1 MPALLWLHQH
11 NTGDSHY
18 SRHWRCRTLELC
30 NASDPNV
37 SHIELMLRGQIK
49 TARSTPLILRLAATF
64 FALAGIMA
72 SARAQDPSNPSTMTQ
87 NIDAIFAPL
96 VTPNS
101 PGVAVLVI
109 KNGKKL
115 FERGYGLRDLQSAA
129 KIDPSTNFRLA
140 SCSKQFTAMA
150 IMLLVHDGKLRYDQK
165 LIEIFPDFPAYG
177 KSISVRNL
185 LNHTAGLQDY
195 ETLMEQP
202 GTKGKWTDDHQ
213 IQDAE
218 VLTLLEQT
226 DRGMFPPGTQWYYSN
241 SGYVVLG
248 LIVAKVSG
256 QSFPEFLHRRIFA
269 PLKMDHTLAYVKGQN
284 EITNRAYGHT
294 KEGNTWKQTDQSSTS
309 ATLGDGG
316 IYSSLE
322 DLAKWDEA
330 LRTNKLLSKEEMQS
344 ALTPVTLTFTSPSPS
359 PCATY
364 SIASS
369 NPARTESDSNVPWCN
384 DSQPRWSANS
394 DRPEG
399 APVSYGFG
407 WFVDPYESHQRMW
420 HYGETMGFH
429 SYIVR
434 FPNDHLTIIVLCNR
448 TDIIPEPQALDVADL
463 FLAARK

>member
-1 MPALLWLHQH
+1 MFRDHL
-11 NTGDSHY
+11 NT
-18 SRHWRCRTLELC
+18 T
-30 NASDPNV
+30 
-37 SHIELMLRGQIK
+37 
-49 TARSTPLILRLAATF
+49 RSTPLILKLAAGF
-64 FALAGIMA
+64 LVVGGIVPNA
-72 SARAQDPSNPSTMTQ
+72 IAQDSSNPSTMAQ
-87 NIDAIFAPL
+87 DLDAIFAPI

-101 PGVAVLVI
+101 PGAAVLVV
-109 KNGKKL
+109 KDGKTL
-115 FERGYGLRDLQSAA
+115 FERGYGVRDLHSAA
-129 KIDPSTNFRLA
+129 KIDPRTNFRLA

-165 LIEIFPDFPAYG
+165 LTELFPDFPAHG
-177 KSISVRNL
+177 KSISIRNL

-195 ETLMEQP
+195 ENLMERP
-202 GTKGKWTDDHQ
+202 GTKGNWTDDHQ

-226 DRGMFPPGTQWYYSN
+226 DHGMFPPGTQWYYSN

-256 QSFPEFLHRRIFA
+256 QSFAEFLHQRIFA
-269 PLKMDHTLAYVKGQN
+269 PLKMDHTVAYVKGQN

-294 KEGNTWKQTDQSSTS
+294 KEGNTWKQTDQSPTS

-330 LRTNKLLSKEEMQS
+330 LRSNKILSKEEMQP
-344 ALTPVTLTFTSPSPS
+344 ALTPVTLPATS
-359 PCATY
+359 ANADT
-364 SIASS
+364 
-369 NPARTESDSNVPWCN
+369 
-384 DSQPRWSANS
+384 QPRWPANS

-399 APVSYGFG
+399 SPVSYGFG
-407 WFVDPYESHQRMW
+407 WFLDPYKNHPRTW

-434 FPNDHLTIIVLCNR
+434 FTAQNAANQAPSATVNDRPSGVVVDSLTGVTIIVLCNR
-448 TDIIPEPQALDVADL
+448 TDISPESLALQIAD
-463 FLAARK
+463 FFTTSK

>member
-1 MPALLWLHQH
+1 VFREQIKA
-11 NTGDSHY
+11 
-18 SRHWRCRTLELC
+18 SRRTL
-30 NASDPNV
+30 V
-37 SHIELMLRGQIK
+37 
-49 TARSTPLILRLAATF
+49 TALAAGF
-64 FALAGIMA
+64 FAFVAITAGTGMQDYPSSQSSMA
-72 SARAQDPSNPSTMTQ
+72 QE
-87 NIDAIFAPL
+87 IDAIFAPL

-101 PGVAVLVI
+101 PGVAVLVV
-109 KNGKKL
+109 KNGRKL
-115 FERGYGLRDLQSAA
+115 FERGYGLRDLHSTA
-129 KIDPSTNFRLA
+129 KIDPHANFRLA

-165 LIEIFPDFPAYG
+165 LTEILPNFPAYG
-177 KSISVRNL
+177 KSIAVRNL

-202 GTKGKWTDDHQ
+202 KHKGKWTDDHQ

-226 DRGMFPPGTQWYYSN
+226 DHGMFPPGTQWSYSN

-256 QSFPEFLHRRIFA
+256 QPFPEFLHQRIFA
-269 PLKMDHTLAYVKGQN
+269 PFQMDHTLAYVKGQN

-294 KEGNTWKQTDQSSTS
+294 KEVNTWKQTDQSPTS

-330 LRTNKLLSKEEMQS
+330 LRTNKLLSKKEMQP
-344 ALTPVTLTFTSPSPS
+344 ALTPVTLP
-359 PCATY
+359 AT
-364 SIASS
+364 
-369 NPARTESDSNVPWCN
+369 PANADR
-384 DSQPRWSANS
+384 QPRWPANS

-399 APVSYGFG
+399 TPVSYGFG
-407 WFVDPYESHQRMW
+407 WFLDSYRAHPRTW
-420 HYGETMGFH
+420 HYGETQGFH

-434 FPNDHLTIIVLCNR
+434 FAKDDLTIIVLCNR
-448 TDIIPEPQALDVADL
+448 TDLSLESLALQIAELFIVPQ
-463 FLAARK
+463 K